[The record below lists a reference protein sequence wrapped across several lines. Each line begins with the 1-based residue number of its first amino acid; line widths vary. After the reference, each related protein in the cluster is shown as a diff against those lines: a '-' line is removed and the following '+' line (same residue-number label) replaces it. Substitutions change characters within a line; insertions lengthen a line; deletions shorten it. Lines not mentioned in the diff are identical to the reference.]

1 MGFHDS
7 EVEPEVRDQL
17 TKYFAPEFLNRID
30 FIGVF
35 NNLSNETARQILE
48 TRIVP
53 LLKERWERKNVLLEI
68 TPAALMLLVEKGYSK
83 EWGARNLERTVDE
96 FISSHLIKLFSNANE
111 KKKIKMRVEA
121 KDGSFRYKQI

>member
-1 MGFHDS
+1 MRERLFNCKRGYEF
-7 EVEPEVRDQL
+7 L
-17 TKYFAPEFLNRID
+17 TKYFLPEFLNRID

-83 EWGARNLERTVDE
+83 EWGPRNLERTVDE